1 MVSAQPRLV
10 SEQMGDASEDR
21 APSDV
26 GSAEQNNPPAGPLS
40 TAEVEDLVV
49 RIQTGDS
56 TAMEDLYR
64 LFSKGVRFYMCRHL
78 GQQELEDKVHDTFVI
93 VVQAIRRGEL
103 RDPGRLMGFVRTV
116 VRRQVAACID
126 EVVAERKDRTDLDAG
141 INLAGSGDPEE
152 RILCQENSKLIEKI
166 LRRLPVRDREIL
178 SRFYLDDQ
186 PAEQICQEMG
196 LSETQFRLIK
206 SRAKTRFTE
215 IGRRKVAQKPIRTFW
230 VRKSLTA

>member
-1 MVSAQPRLV
+1 MVSVQPHLV
-10 SEQMGDASEDR
+10 YAGNGEESEDR
-21 APSDV
+21 SPFDARSV
-26 GSAEQNNPPAGPLS
+26 SQENHPAGPLS
-40 TAEVEDLVV
+40 TAEVEDLVL
-49 RIQTGDS
+49 RIQGGDS
-56 TAMEDLYR
+56 TAMEGLYK

-116 VRRQVAACID
+116 VRRQVAASID

-141 INLAGSGDPEE
+141 VNMAGSGDPEE
-152 RILCQENSKLIEKI
+152 KILCEENAKLIQRILH
-166 LRRLPVRDREIL
+166 RLPERDREII

-186 PAEQICQEMG
+186 PAEQICREMG

-215 IGRRKVAQKPIRTFW
+215 IGRKKVGKRPFRAFW
-230 VRKSLTA
+230 VRKTLTA